1 MSSAGAE
8 PARIYLKP
16 GDIYFS
22 MRPSVVTT
30 VLGSCVSVTM
40 FSAGHGCGAICH
52 AVLPEGKDP
61 GDTCRYVD
69 SAIKRMLR
77 SFERRGIDP
86 LLLEVKLFGG
96 SDVLPACPQREA
108 GMSVGRQN
116 IESALKVLEQQRL
129 RVTASDLGGPR
140 GRKIVFF
147 THTGE
152 ILLKRLHKMEGA

>member
-1 MSSAGAE
+1 MSSAVAIPTGV
-8 PARIYLKP
+8 YLKP

-22 MRPSVVTT
+22 LRPSVVTT

-40 FSAGHGCGAICH
+40 FSPEHGCGAICH
-52 AVLPEGKDP
+52 AVLPEGRDP
-61 GDTCRYVD
+61 GAACRYVD

-86 LLLEVKLFGG
+86 LRLEVKLFGG
-96 SDVLPACPQREA
+96 SDVLPSYPKRDA
-108 GMSVGRQN
+108 GMTVGRQN
-116 IESALKVLEQQRL
+116 IESALKVLEQHRL

-152 ILLKRLHKMEGA
+152 ILLKRLHRMEGA